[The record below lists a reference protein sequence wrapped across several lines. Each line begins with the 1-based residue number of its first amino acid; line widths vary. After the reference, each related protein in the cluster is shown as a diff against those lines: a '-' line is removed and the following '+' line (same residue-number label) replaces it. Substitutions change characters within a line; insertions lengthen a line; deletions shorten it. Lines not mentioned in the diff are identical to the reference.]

1 MNYFRPEMDVHDINR
16 ISMLGLAHIGDSVYE
31 LLVRTMLC
39 ATGHQA
45 VNDLHRQT
53 VSYVNAAA
61 QAKAAEKI
69 LPELTE
75 EEQAVYKRGRNCK
88 VNSVPHNATLGQYH
102 AATGIEALF
111 GWLYLKGET
120 GRIDALF
127 ARIMEEGY
135 AS

>member
-39 ATGHQA
+39 ATGHQD

-75 EEQAVYKRGRNCK
+75 EEKFKWNITHNIILYR
-88 VNSVPHNATLGQYH
+88 VPFTV
-102 AATGIEALF
+102 
-111 GWLYLKGET
+111 
-120 GRIDALF
+120 R
-127 ARIMEEGY
+127 
-135 AS
+135 

>member
-69 LPELTE
+69 LPELTD

-102 AATGIEALF
+102 AATGVEALF

-120 GRIDALF
+120 GRIDTLF
-127 ARIMEEGY
+127 ARIMEE
-135 AS
+135 